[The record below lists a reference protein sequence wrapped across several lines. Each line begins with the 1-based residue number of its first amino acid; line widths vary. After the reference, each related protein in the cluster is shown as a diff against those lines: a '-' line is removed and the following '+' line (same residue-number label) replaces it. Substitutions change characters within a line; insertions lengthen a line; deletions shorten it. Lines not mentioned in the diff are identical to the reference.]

1 MFVNSTPHRRFTQSL
16 GWPLS
21 TYEILDFTLEK
32 YGHELLAKG
41 PTPYLFSVEPDGTAM
56 RLWFFNDSALYFH
69 RLLSSKL
76 ADPARLVSQFWWHCV
91 KRSVIKAFRAF
102 SARKFFYFSIDDKRR
117 FYAALRT
124 LNCTHKNG
132 QEEKQESKKQ
142 DKSGFWKRWRYPE
155 VRTGGFSKT
164 HKAGQAAI

>member
-16 GWPLS
+16 GLPLS
-21 TYEILDFTLEK
+21 TDEILDYTLKK
-32 YGHELLAKG
+32 YGQVLSAKG

-76 ADPARLVSQFWWHCV
+76 ADPAIMVSQFWWHCV

-102 SARKFFYFSIDDKRR
+102 SARKFFCFFIDDRHSSC
-117 FYAALRT
+117 AALRT
-124 LNCTHKNG
+124 WTAAEPFYAQLIVHYRKTTRLAGGCL
-132 QEEKQESKKQ
+132 
-142 DKSGFWKRWRYPE
+142 FW
-155 VRTGGFSKT
+155 
-164 HKAGQAAI
+164 A

>member
-32 YGHELLAKG
+32 YGHELSVNG
-41 PTPYLFSVEPDGTAM
+41 STPYLFSVEPDGTAM

-76 ADPARLVSQFWWHCV
+76 ADPAIMVSQFWWHCV
-91 KRSVIKAFRAF
+91 KRSVIKAFRVF
-102 SARKFFYFSIDDKRR
+102 SARKFFYFSIDDRR
-117 FYAALRT
+117 GFYATEETWTPLR
-124 LNCTHKNG
+124 LLLGLIAAPLLHVL
-132 QEEKQESKKQ
+132 EKY
-142 DKSGFWKRWRYPE
+142 FL
-155 VRTGGFSKT
+155 FSKN
-164 HKAGQAAI
+164 KLYKNSSAGLLIS